1 MPVALTRFRQSVR
14 WFSSVF
20 NPLQNSTIGRQCDC
34 SFNFNLSVYIPRCLD
49 ASRPHNLFLTL
60 DYFYWCVLLIFM
72 CVVYFSCQCV
82 VWFQVGSEQLMQ
94 CREAVG
100 EFLGHTPSLGYVA
113 RDRLSSSSAPR
124 SKKRKVAHSSMEDDD
139 VYESIRHLYSDEKSS
154 SCGNCASTTLKA
166 SCSLEMHQDTEEN
179 TTGLVNSSLLVN
191 WVRAMSTF
199 WQPGEVVY
207 PTRP

>member
-1 MPVALTRFRQSVR
+1 MSPSEQLSHLMRKMLRCLSTHTLLVFRPSTVALALLSLELETLTPGWLRLVLA
-14 WFSSVF
+14 
-20 NPLQNSTIGRQCDC
+20 LQRITN
-34 SFNFNLSVYIPRCLD
+34 
-49 ASRPHNLFLTL
+49 
-60 DYFYWCVLLIFM
+60 
-72 CVVYFSCQCV
+72 
-82 VWFQVGSEQLMQ
+82 VGSEQLMQ

-191 WVRAMSTF
+191 
-199 WQPGEVVY
+199 
-207 PTRP
+207 